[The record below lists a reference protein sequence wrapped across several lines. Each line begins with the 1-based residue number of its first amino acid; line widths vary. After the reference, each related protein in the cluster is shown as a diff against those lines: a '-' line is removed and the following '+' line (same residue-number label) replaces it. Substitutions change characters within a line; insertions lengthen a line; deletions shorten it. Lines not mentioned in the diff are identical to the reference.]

1 MPVPPASAVHGA
13 PQTPSVALVARARLT
28 GVRLLSFAGSG
39 QAVSA
44 TTAEQRGA
52 GGPRRVERV
61 PAPGLL
67 TGPYVPVGRP
77 SSRPRASPP
86 GTPIVESGAQTQA
99 APTLVAGEEAV
110 EAAVDARWRGVWKL
124 PAFASHADARLFK
137 QRCKV
142 RALLE
147 ALPPELLSGALGDG
161 ALEQVPD
168 PARRRLLLARDVA
181 LEGRDVVHFID
192 NTSAVAALSKGYS
205 GAPDSA
211 RLVHMFHAWQA
222 GSRSNVWFE
231 YVPTDANPA
240 DEPSR
245 VASLAQDRYVVGD
258 IVSEAV
264 DLRFPPLGSLDHLHG
279 WCVEAAAVRA
289 RM

>member
-1 MPVPPASAVHGA
+1 MSEFIERRQQIGQVEIAAAIIPY
-13 PQTPSVALVARARLT
+13 LT
-28 GVRLLSFAGSG
+28 V
-39 QAVSA
+39 
-44 TTAEQRGA
+44 
-52 GGPRRVERV
+52 
-61 PAPGLL
+61 
-67 TGPYVPVGRP
+67 
-77 SSRPRASPP
+77 
-86 GTPIVESGAQTQA
+86 
-99 APTLVAGEEAV
+99 
-110 EAAVDARWRGVWKL
+110 
-124 PAFASHADARLFK
+124 
-137 QRCKV
+137 
-142 RALLE
+142 
-147 ALPPELLSGALGDG
+147 PELLA
-161 ALEQVPD
+161 
-168 PARRRLLLARDVA
+168 
-181 LEGRDVVHFID
+181 GRDVVHFID